1 MSRKI
6 FLVSAVALAVA
17 SLCVAAL
24 LAPRPRLA
32 DSAAAADA
40 LSLSFPVPP
49 FTFTEAGG
57 TTFSS
62 DQLDGKVWLGALIFT
77 RCPGACPHMTGH
89 LLAIQRHFA
98 GRGDFA
104 IVTISTD
111 PEHDTPEVLAE
122 YADTLNADRRQWHFL
137 TGDFEAVRTLSM
149 DGFKL
154 GIGDTPNTHS
164 TRFALVDRTGHI
176 RGYFEGAA
184 GADLDEVIHSV
195 ETLLAEPGIN

>member
-6 FLVSAVALAVA
+6 VLVSAVVLAVA
-17 SLCVAAL
+17 ALCVAAL
-24 LAPRPRLA
+24 LAPRPRPA
-32 DSAAAADA
+32 DSAAADA

-49 FTFTEAGG
+49 FAFAEAGG
-57 TTFSS
+57 AAFSS
-62 DQLDGKVWLGALIFT
+62 DALDGKVWLGAFIFT

-89 LLAIQRHFA
+89 LLAIQKRFA
-98 GRGDFA
+98 GREDFA

-111 PEHDTPEVLAE
+111 PEHDTPDVLAK
-122 YADTLNADRRQWHFL
+122 YADSLGADRSQWHFL

-164 TRFALVDRTGHI
+164 SRFALVDRTGHI
-176 RGYFEGAA
+176 REYFEGSV
-184 GADLDEVIHSV
+184 GADVDALSRAV
-195 ETLLAEPGIN
+195 ETLLAEPGME